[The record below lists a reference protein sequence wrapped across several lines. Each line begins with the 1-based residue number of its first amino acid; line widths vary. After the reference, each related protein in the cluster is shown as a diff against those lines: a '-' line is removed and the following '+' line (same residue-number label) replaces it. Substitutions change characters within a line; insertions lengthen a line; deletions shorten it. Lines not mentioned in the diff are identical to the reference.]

1 MVFCFLCVAF
11 SSFEKVKKLKIKKE
25 ELMWTV
31 FCALKCVEM
40 LVCSLYTLSSTGFE
54 MFSSHFLPWVS
65 SRNGCSAFCH
75 RLNKSDFHFT
85 GISSFYLFM
94 AVLGLCCCV
103 VLQCMKVKR
112 ESEVAQSCPILLD
125 PMDCSPPG
133 SSAHGILQ
141 ARVLEWGAIAFFIQR
156 IYWWKIRVNLSITYE
171 VCNLGWINPFL
182 PWFCLGFPICEMG

>member
-31 FCALKCVEM
+31 FCVLKCVEM

-94 AVLGLCCCV
+94 AVLGLCCCA
-103 VLQCMKVKR
+103 CASSSC
-112 ESEVAQSCPILLD
+112 SEWGLLTSWGVRVSCWGDFSCCRVQAVGARAELFHSMWGLSSLTRDWTCVPCIGRQILTSG
-125 PMDCSPPG
+125 PPGKSQSPPVFD
-133 SSAHGILQ
+133 SPPP
-141 ARVLEWGAIAFFIQR
+141 
-156 IYWWKIRVNLSITYE
+156 N
-171 VCNLGWINPFL
+171 
-182 PWFCLGFPICEMG
+182 